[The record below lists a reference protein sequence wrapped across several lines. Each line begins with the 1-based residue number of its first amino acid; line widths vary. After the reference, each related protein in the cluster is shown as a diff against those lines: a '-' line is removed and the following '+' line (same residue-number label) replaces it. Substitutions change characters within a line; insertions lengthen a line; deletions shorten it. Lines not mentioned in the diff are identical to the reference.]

1 MRDLPID
8 DQVGTLKRT
17 CDVAEAAL
25 ADVVEVARHEGHDR
39 VLGIDVRV
47 DLLHRV
53 GGLVPGVR
61 DGGSDHLAHEAHP
74 LASEDRAGGRDRAGG
89 GQVDGERTARTLEV
103 RRGENGGAGGC
114 LIDDVSDPPACDR
127 AAQQRDVQAAIRPE
141 VVDESAQT
149 AKEGAILEPLDA
161 AAYLFRH
168 VAKVSVIDAHWMAV
182 ARGDE
187 PADLVVSGGHVL
199 SVFTKEWLDVD
210 VAIQDGHVV
219 GLGRYEGREQL
230 EVSGAYLVPGFIDA
244 HMHLESSKLMVDEF
258 ARAVLVHGTTAVVAD
273 PHEIAN
279 VLGTDGIHW
288 LLDCCEDLPLDVY
301 VMASSCVPASQFES
315 PRRPFTTGDIE
326 SLLRRSRTIGIAE
339 MMNFPGVIGGR
350 ESELAKLETGL
361 TDHVD
366 GHAPGVR
373 GPALNAYVAAGIGS
387 DHEAMTFEEALEKR
401 RLGMWVLLR
410 EASIARNLRDLL
422 PLVKRYGTERCA
434 FCTDD
439 REPDFIV
446 EQGHINQMVRVAV
459 EEGVSP
465 EDALVMA
472 TINPATCHRLWHL
485 GAIAPGYQADILV
498 MDDLKTFNPRQ
509 VLKRGAPP
517 RHVKVEVPDWVR
529 QTVSLAPLAATSF
542 RVAAGPKKIRVMRV
556 IPAQLVTGVE
566 SVEPTVEDGCIV
578 ADAARDL
585 VKIAVVERHHASG
598 RIGLGFATN
607 VGLKR
612 GAFASTVA
620 HDAHN
625 IVLLGVDDRDMA
637 VCATRLAEIGG
648 GIVIAEGGRAVEEL
662 PLPVA
667 GLMSDR
673 PLAEVDERLRSMER
687 RLNSMGV
694 TMTSPFMTL
703 SFLALSVIP
712 ELKITDRGLVD
723 VGRFELVPLGIE

>member
-1 MRDLPID
+1 
-8 DQVGTLKRT
+8 
-17 CDVAEAAL
+17 
-25 ADVVEVARHEGHDR
+25 
-39 VLGIDVRV
+39 
-47 DLLHRV
+47 
-53 GGLVPGVR
+53 
-61 DGGSDHLAHEAHP
+61 
-74 LASEDRAGGRDRAGG
+74 
-89 GQVDGERTARTLEV
+89 
-103 RRGENGGAGGC
+103 
-114 LIDDVSDPPACDR
+114 
-127 AAQQRDVQAAIRPE
+127 
-141 VVDESAQT
+141 
-149 AKEGAILEPLDA
+149 
-161 AAYLFRH
+161 
-168 VAKVSVIDAHWMAV
+168 MAV

-187 PADLVVSGGHVL
+187 PADLVLSGGHVF

-210 VAIQDGHVV
+210 VAVQDGFVM
-219 GLGRYEGREQL
+219 GLGRYQGRDRLDVE
-230 EVSGAYLVPGFIDA
+230 GAYLVPGFIDA
-244 HMHLESSKLMVDEF
+244 HMHIESSKLMVDEF
-258 ARAVLVHGTTAVVAD
+258 ARAVLAHGTTAVVAD

-288 LLDCCEDLPLDVY
+288 LLDCCADLPLDVF

-339 MMNFPGVIGGR
+339 MMNFPGVIAGAP
-350 ESELAKLETGL
+350 SELDKLSTGL
-361 TDHVD
+361 TTHVD
-366 GHAPGVR
+366 GHAPGVH
-373 GPALNAYVAAGIGS
+373 GPALNAYVSAGIGT
-387 DHEAMTFEEALEKR
+387 DHEAFTFEEALEKR

-422 PLVKRYGTERCA
+422 PLVKKYGTDRCA

-472 TINPATCHRLWHL
+472 TINPALCHRLWRL

-498 MDDLKTFNPRQ
+498 LDYLRSFNPRQ
-509 VLKRGAPP
+509 VLKRGGPP
-517 RHVKVEVPDWVR
+517 RFVDVKVPEWVR
-529 QTVSLAPLAATSF
+529 QTVSLAPVDASSF
-542 RVAAGPKKIRVMRV
+542 RVPAGPQHVRVMRV
-556 IPAQLVTGVE
+556 VPAQLLTGVE
-566 SVEPTVEDGCIV
+566 IVEPTVRDSCVV
-578 ADAARDL
+578 ADPSRDL

-598 RIGLGFATN
+598 RVGLGFATN
-607 VGLKR
+607 VGLRR

-625 IVLLGVDDRDMA
+625 IVVLGVDDADMA
-637 VCATRLAEIGG
+637 ACAVRLAEIGG
-648 GIVIAEGGRAVEEL
+648 GIVIAEGGRVVEEL

-673 PLAEVDERLRSMER
+673 PLGEVHERLRSMEA
-687 RLNSMGV
+687 RLRSMGV
-694 TMTSPFMTL
+694 DMASPFMTL

-712 ELKITDRGLVD
+712 ALKITDRGLVD

>member
-1 MRDLPID
+1 
-8 DQVGTLKRT
+8 
-17 CDVAEAAL
+17 
-25 ADVVEVARHEGHDR
+25 
-39 VLGIDVRV
+39 
-47 DLLHRV
+47 
-53 GGLVPGVR
+53 
-61 DGGSDHLAHEAHP
+61 
-74 LASEDRAGGRDRAGG
+74 
-89 GQVDGERTARTLEV
+89 
-103 RRGENGGAGGC
+103 
-114 LIDDVSDPPACDR
+114 
-127 AAQQRDVQAAIRPE
+127 
-141 VVDESAQT
+141 
-149 AKEGAILEPLDA
+149 
-161 AAYLFRH
+161 
-168 VAKVSVIDAHWMAV
+168 MAV

-187 PADLVVSGGHVL
+187 PADLVLSGGHVL

-210 VAIQDGHVV
+210 VAVKDGHVV
-219 GLGRYEGREQL
+219 GLGRYEGREKL
-230 EVSGAYLVPGFIDA
+230 DVNGTYLVPGFIDA
-244 HMHLESSKLMVDEF
+244 HMHIESSKLMVDEF
-258 ARAVLVHGTTAVVAD
+258 ARAVLAHGTTAVVAD

-288 LLDCCEDLPLDVY
+288 LLDCCEDLPLDVF
-301 VMASSCVPASQFES
+301 VMASSCVPASRFES

-339 MMNFPGVIGGR
+339 MMNFPGVIAGSP
-350 ESELAKLETGL
+350 SELAKLETGL

-373 GPALNAYVAAGIGS
+373 GPALNAYISAGIS
-387 DHEAMTFEEALEKR
+387 TDHEAFTLEEALEKR

-422 PLVKRYGTERCA
+422 PLVKKHGTERCA

-446 EQGHINQMVRVAV
+446 EHGHINQMVRVAV
-459 EEGVSP
+459 EEGISP
-465 EDALVMA
+465 EDAVVMA
-472 TINPATCHRLWHL
+472 TINAATCHRLWRL

-498 MDDLKTFNPRQ
+498 LEDLKTFRPRS
-509 VLKRGAPP
+509 VLKRGAAPKF
-517 RHVKVEVPDWVR
+517 VKLEAPEWVR
-529 QTVSLAPLAATSF
+529 QTVSLAPVDASSF
-542 RVAAGPKKIRVMRV
+542 HVPSGPKNIRVMRV
-556 IPAQLVTGVE
+556 IPAQLITGVE
-566 SVEPTVEDGCIV
+566 TVEPKIEGGCVV
-578 ADAARDL
+578 ADPARDL

-625 IVLLGVDDRDMA
+625 IVVLGVDDADMA
-637 VCATRLAEIGG
+637 ACVTRLAEIGG

-662 PLPVA
+662 PLPIA

-673 PLAEVDERLRSMER
+673 PLAEVDQRLRSMER
-687 RLNSMGV
+687 RLNAMGV
-694 TMTSPFMTL
+694 TMAAPFMTL